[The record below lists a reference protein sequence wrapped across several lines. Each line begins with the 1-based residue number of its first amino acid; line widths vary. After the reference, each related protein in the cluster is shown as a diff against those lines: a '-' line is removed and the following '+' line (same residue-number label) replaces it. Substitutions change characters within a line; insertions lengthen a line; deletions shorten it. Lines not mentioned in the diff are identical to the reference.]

1 MRDLACLVRSLD
13 HVARMAELRAAG
25 IATPAFDVGQAW
37 IERAQERCIDAYAAA
52 LAASDTGLGYD
63 PALLRAFELEKETYE
78 FIYAARF
85 LPSWLYAP
93 RLGMRWLFRHG

>member
-1 MRDLACLVRSLD
+1 
-13 HVARMAELRAAG
+13 MAELRSAG
-25 IATPAFDVGQAW
+25 IASPQLDVDAW
-37 IERAQERCIDAYAAA
+37 IERAQARCIEAYAEV
-52 LAASDTGLGYD
+52 LAASDTGLVYD

-78 FIYAARF
+78 FLYAARF